1 MDRGDFLKIVNIV
14 IAGFGRVGRA
24 FGRVVSDKRNF
35 CRDRYGLDLVPK
47 AALKSDGGILSDDRL
62 PIEALLADAAGG
74 LRESVLWKQG
84 LRFADIKGSVEPGVM
99 VECTPSDLKT
109 GEPGLSHII
118 SALENGWHV
127 ATASKGALVLK
138 FRELKDLASER
149 GVRLMASG
157 AAAAA
162 LPTLD
167 VGIRSLAGA
176 EVLGIEGILNG
187 TTNCILTK
195 MEEGMTY
202 AQALAEAQSR
212 GIAEPDPTMDVDGW
226 DTAAKLLIISNFVI
240 GTVFRLDEVGISG
253 IRDIAPHLVA
263 KAAEAGKA
271 VRLMGKCSK
280 EDRAHPWKLE
290 VGLAL
295 LDGDHPLFGV
305 RGTTKGITF
314 YTDTMG
320 PVTVVGGR
328 SDPVGTGA
336 ALLKDIINIYN
347 L

>member
-1 MDRGDFLKIVNIV
+1 MVKTVNLV

-24 FGRVVSDKRNF
+24 FGRIVADKRDS
-35 CRDRYGLDLVPK
+35 CRERYDLDLAPR
-47 AALKSDGGILSDDRL
+47 AALWSDGGIIGSERL
-62 PIEALLADAAGG
+62 PLESFSADPSAG
-74 LRESVLWKQG
+74 RSESVLWKRG
-84 LRFADIKGSVEPGVM
+84 LRFADIVGNMEPGVL
-99 VECTPSDLKT
+99 VECTPSNLRT
-109 GEPGLSHII
+109 GEPGLSNITT
-118 SALENGWHV
+118 ALENGWHV
-127 ATASKGALVLK
+127 AAASKGALVVK
-138 FRELKDLASER
+138 FRELRDLAR
-149 GVRLMASG
+149 QKGVRLMASG

-167 VGIRSLAGA
+167 VGVRSLAGA

-187 TTNCILTK
+187 TTNYILTK
-195 MEEGMTY
+195 MEEGETY
-202 AQALAEAQSR
+202 AQALAEAQAR

-226 DTAAKLLIISNFVI
+226 DTAAKLVIISNSVM
-240 GTVFRLDEVGISG
+240 GTGFRLDEAVVSG
-253 IRDIAPHLVA
+253 IRDLAPHLGP

-271 VRLMGKCSK
+271 LRLMGKCSK
-280 EDRAHPWKLE
+280 DDGSHPWKLE

-305 RGTTKGITF
+305 RGTTKGVTF

-328 SDPVGTGA
+328 SDPGGTGA
-336 ALLKDIINIYN
+336 ALLKDILNIYS

>member
-1 MDRGDFLKIVNIV
+1 MKTVNII

-24 FGRVVSDKRNF
+24 FGRVIAGKRDF
-35 CRDRYGLDLVPK
+35 CRARYGLDLVPR
-47 AALKSDGGILSDDRL
+47 AALKSDGGVLCGDRL
-62 PIEALLADAAGG
+62 PMETLLADPPGG
-74 LRESVLWKQG
+74 IRENVFWKQG
-84 LRFADIKGSVEPGVM
+84 LQFSDIVGTMEPGVL
-99 VECTPSDLKT
+99 VECTPSDLRT
-109 GEPGLSHII
+109 GEPGLSHIA
-118 SALENGWHV
+118 SALESGWHV
-127 ATASKGALVLK
+127 ATASKGALVIK
-138 FRELKDLASER
+138 FRELNAQAAAR

-187 TTNCILTK
+187 TTNFILTK

-202 AQALAEAQSR
+202 AQALAEAQSL

-226 DTAAKLLIISNFVI
+226 DTAAKLLIISNSVL
-240 GTVFRLDEVGISG
+240 GTGFRLDEVGISG
-253 IRDIAPHLVA
+253 IRDLAPHLGP

-271 VRLMGKCSK
+271 LRLMGKCSK
-280 EDRAHPWKLE
+280 EDRTHPWKLE

-295 LDGDHPLFGV
+295 LDGDHPLFGL
-305 RGTTKGITF
+305 RGTTKGVTF

-328 SDPVGTGA
+328 SDPGGTGA
-336 ALLKDIINIYN
+336 ALLKDIINIYS

>member
-1 MDRGDFLKIVNIV
+1 MRTIPIV

-24 FGRVVSDKRNF
+24 FGRVIADKRNF
-35 CRDRYGLDLVPK
+35 CRDRYGLDLVPR
-47 AALKSDGGILSDDRL
+47 AALKSDGGILCGDRL
-62 PIEALLADAAGG
+62 PLESLLADTAGG
-74 LRESVLWKQG
+74 IRESVLWKQG
-84 LRFADIKGSVEPGVM
+84 LQFADIIGDMDPGVL

-109 GEPGLSHII
+109 GEPGLSHITA
-118 SALENGWHV
+118 ALENGWHV
-127 ATASKGALVLK
+127 ATASKGALVLR
-138 FRELKDLASER
+138 FRELKDLASKR
-149 GVRLMASG
+149 GVRLMAS
-157 AAAAA
+157 AASSAA

-187 TTNCILTK
+187 TTNFILTK
-195 MEEGMTY
+195 MEEGVTY

-226 DTAAKLLIISNFVI
+226 DTAAKLLIISNSVMR
-240 GTVFRLDEVGISG
+240 TEFRLDEVWVSG
-253 IRDIAPHLVA
+253 IRDLAPHLGP

-271 VRLMGKCSK
+271 LRLMGKCSK
-280 EDRAHPWKLE
+280 EDGTHPWKLE

-305 RGTTKGITF
+305 RGTTKGVTF

-320 PVTVVGGR
+320 PVTIVGGR
-328 SDPVGTGA
+328 SDPGGTGA
-336 ALLKDIINIYN
+336 ALLKDIINIYETG
-347 L
+347 

>member
-1 MDRGDFLKIVNIV
+1 MRTIPIV

-24 FGRVVSDKRNF
+24 FGRVIADKGNF
-35 CRDRYGLDLVPK
+35 CRDRYGLDLVPR
-47 AALKSDGGILSDDRL
+47 AALKSDGGILCGDRL
-62 PIEALLADAAGG
+62 PLESLLADAAGG
-74 LRESVLWKQG
+74 IRESVLWKQG
-84 LRFADIKGSVEPGVM
+84 LQFADIIGDMEPGVL

-109 GEPGLSHII
+109 GEPGLSHIT

-127 ATASKGALVLK
+127 ATASKGALVLR
-138 FRELKDLASER
+138 FRELKDLASKR
-149 GVRLMASG
+149 GVRLMAS
-157 AAAAA
+157 AASAAS

-187 TTNCILTK
+187 TTNFILTK
-195 MEEGMTY
+195 MEEGVTY

-226 DTAAKLLIISNFVI
+226 DTAAKLLIISNSVMRT
-240 GTVFRLDEVGISG
+240 GFRMDEVWVSG
-253 IRDIAPHLVA
+253 IRDLAPHLGP

-271 VRLMGKCSK
+271 LRLMGKCSK
-280 EDRAHPWKLE
+280 EDGTHPWKLE

-305 RGTTKGITF
+305 RGTTKGVTF

-320 PVTVVGGR
+320 PVTIVGGR
-328 SDPVGTGA
+328 SDPGGTGA
-336 ALLKDIINIYN
+336 ALLKDIINIYETG
-347 L
+347 

>member
-1 MDRGDFLKIVNIV
+1 MRTIPIV

-24 FGRVVSDKRNF
+24 FGRVIADKGNF
-35 CRDRYGLDLVPK
+35 CRDRYGLDLVPR
-47 AALKSDGGILSDDRL
+47 AALKSDGGILCGDRL
-62 PIEALLADAAGG
+62 PLESLLADAAGG
-74 LRESVLWKQG
+74 IRESVLWKQG
-84 LRFADIKGSVEPGVM
+84 LQFADIIGDMDPGVL

-109 GEPGLSHII
+109 GEPGLSHIT

-127 ATASKGALVLK
+127 AAASKGALVLR
-138 FRELKDLASER
+138 FRELKDLASKR
-149 GVRLMASG
+149 GVRLMAG
-157 AAAAA
+157 AASAAA

-187 TTNCILTK
+187 TTNFILTK
-195 MEEGMTY
+195 MEEGVTY
-202 AQALAEAQSR
+202 AQALVEAQSR

-226 DTAAKLLIISNFVI
+226 DTAAKLLIISNSVMRT
-240 GTVFRLDEVGISG
+240 GFRLDEVWVSG
-253 IRDIAPHLVA
+253 IRDLAPHLGP

-271 VRLMGKCSK
+271 LRLMGKCSK
-280 EDRAHPWKLE
+280 EDGTHPWKLE

-305 RGTTKGITF
+305 RGTTKGVTF

-320 PVTVVGGR
+320 PVTIVGGR
-328 SDPVGTGA
+328 SDPGGTGA
-336 ALLKDIINIYN
+336 ALLKDIINIYETG
-347 L
+347 

>member
-1 MDRGDFLKIVNIV
+1 M
-14 IAGFGRVGRA
+14 
-24 FGRVVSDKRNF
+24 
-35 CRDRYGLDLVPK
+35 
-47 AALKSDGGILSDDRL
+47 
-62 PIEALLADAAGG
+62 
-74 LRESVLWKQG
+74 
-84 LRFADIKGSVEPGVM
+84 EPGVL
-99 VECTPSDLKT
+99 VECTPSNLRT
-109 GEPGLSHII
+109 GEPALSNITT
-118 SALENGWHV
+118 ALENGWHV
-127 ATASKGALVLK
+127 AATSKGALVVK
-138 FRELKDLASER
+138 FRELREMARHK

-167 VGIRSLAGA
+167 VGLWSLAGT

-187 TTNCILTK
+187 TTNYILTK
-195 MEEGMTY
+195 MEEGETY
-202 AQALAEAQSR
+202 AQALAEAQAR

-226 DTAAKLLIISNFVI
+226 DTAAKLVIISNSVM
-240 GTVFRLDEVGISG
+240 GTGFRLDEVAVSG
-253 IRDIAPHLVA
+253 IRDLAPHLGP

-271 VRLMGKCSK
+271 LRLMGKCSK
-280 EDRAHPWKLE
+280 DDGSHPWKLE

-305 RGTTKGITF
+305 RGTTKGVTF

-328 SDPVGTGA
+328 SDPGGTGA
-336 ALLKDIINIYN
+336 ALLKDIINIYR

>member
-1 MDRGDFLKIVNIV
+1 M
-14 IAGFGRVGRA
+14 
-24 FGRVVSDKRNF
+24 
-35 CRDRYGLDLVPK
+35 P
-47 AALKSDGGILSDDRL
+47 GGIRAN
-62 PIEALLADAAGG
+62 I
-74 LRESVLWKQG
+74 LWTQG
-84 LRFADIKGSVEPGVM
+84 LKLTDIIGRIEPGVL

-109 GEPGLSHII
+109 GEPGLTHI
-118 SALENGWHV
+118 SDALENGWHV
-127 ATASKGALVLK
+127 AAASKGALVLK
-138 FRELKDLASER
+138 FRELNDLAAKR

-167 VGIRSLAGA
+167 VGIGSLSGA

-195 MEEGMTY
+195 MEEGVTY

-212 GIAEPDPTMDVDGW
+212 GIAETDPTMDVDGW
-226 DTAAKLLIISNFVI
+226 DTAAKLLIISNSVL
-240 GTVFRLDEVGISG
+240 GTGFRLDDVGITG
-253 IRDIAPHLVA
+253 IRDIAPHLVP

-271 VRLMGKCSK
+271 LRLMGKASK
-280 EDRAHPWKLE
+280 EDREHPWRLE

-295 LDGDHPLFGV
+295 LDADHPLYGV
-305 RGTTKGITF
+305 RGTTKGVTF

-328 SDPVGTGA
+328 SDPRGTGA
-336 ALLKDIINIYN
+336 ALLKDIINIYTADRFRQN
-347 L
+347 

>member
-1 MDRGDFLKIVNIV
+1 MRSVNIV

-24 FGRVVSDKRNF
+24 FARIIADKGDL
-35 CRDRYGLDLVPK
+35 CRDRYGLDLVPR
-47 AALKSDGGILSDDRL
+47 AALKSDGGILSEDRL
-62 PIEALLADAAGG
+62 PLETLLAVPTGG
-74 LRESVLWKQG
+74 LRESVLWRGG
-84 LRFADIKGSVEPGVM
+84 LRFADIIENMEPGVL
-99 VECTPSDLKT
+99 VECTPTDLKT
-109 GEPGLSHII
+109 GEPGLSHITA
-118 SALENGWHV
+118 ALENGWHV
-127 ATASKGALVLK
+127 AAASKGALVLK
-138 FRELKDLASER
+138 FPELEELAR
-149 GVRLMASG
+149 KWGVRLMASG

-187 TTNCILTK
+187 TTNYILTK
-195 MEEGMTY
+195 MEEGVTY

-226 DTAAKLLIISNFVI
+226 DTAAKLVIISNSVMRT
-240 GTVFRLDEVGISG
+240 GFRLDDVAVSG
-253 IRDIAPHLVA
+253 IRDLPAHLGP
-263 KAAEAGKA
+263 KAAEAGRA
-271 VRLMGKCSK
+271 LRLMGKCSK
-280 EDRAHPWKLE
+280 DDDSHPWRLD

-295 LDGDHPLFGV
+295 LDEGHPLFGV
-305 RGTTKGITF
+305 RGTNKGVSF

-328 SDPVGTGA
+328 SDPGGTGA

-347 L
+347 R